1 MNTSH
6 VELCLKTL
14 ENAAEYPSDVFLIK
28 LVKSQQI
35 AQNIA
40 LTMSFDPTQQLPLPI
55 PVMVQT
61 FQEQIKNFRETLP
74 KHLQD
79 DGEPLLLLTC
89 PRSLFADT
97 RQQHR

>member
-40 LTMSFDPTQQLPLPI
+40 LTMSFDPNQQLPLPI

-61 FQEQIKNFRETLP
+61 FQEQINNFRETLP

-79 DGEPLLLLTC
+79 DGESLLLTLYSR
-89 PRSLFADT
+89 PLFANA
-97 RQQHR
+97 RYQHH

>member
-14 ENAAEYPSDVFLIK
+14 ENAAEFPSDVFLIK

-40 LTMSFDPTQQLPLPI
+40 LTMSFDPNQPMQLPI
-55 PVMVQT
+55 PVMVQS
-61 FQEQIKNFRETLP
+61 FQEQIKNFRDTLP
-74 KHLQD
+74 KHLEE
-79 DGEPLLLLTC
+79 DGEFFHLATVSFP
-89 PRSLFADT
+89 F
-97 RQQHR
+97 

>member
-14 ENAAEYPSDVFLIK
+14 ENAAEYPSDVFLTK

-40 LTMSFDPTQQLPLPI
+40 LTMSFDPNQQLPLPI

-61 FQEQIKNFRETLP
+61 FQEQIKVFRETLP

-79 DGEPLLLLTC
+79 DGESLLLALYFQ
-89 PRSLFADT
+89 SLFADA
-97 RQQHR
+97 RYQHH